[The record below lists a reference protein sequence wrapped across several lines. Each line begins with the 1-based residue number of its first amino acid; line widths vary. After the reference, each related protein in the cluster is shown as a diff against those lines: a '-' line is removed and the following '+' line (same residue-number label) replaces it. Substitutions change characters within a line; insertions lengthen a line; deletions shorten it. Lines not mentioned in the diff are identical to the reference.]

1 MNMNDSPI
9 TTPASPASSA
19 QPTASA
25 SSVTPSAPSAPSASS
40 SPSSTPSSSGSD
52 SSTSS
57 PASDDDLFGQA
68 LSERQKARS
77 ESSKNDDPD
86 MFKPDSST
94 GKNDL
99 GKNTPDHR
107 QANRNA
113 PEEKPDDKSGGKT
126 DVKQTQNSLNAA
138 RRIKNKRRFDT
149 LNGRISALEEELEQY
164 REYADA
170 HPEMKLRADAAAEQ
184 TRGRID
190 DLRAVKQQQQAQDYY
205 DDATQTFGA
214 QDAEKFMQD
223 SARYAQQVNEREPE
237 LCKFINRPYGKILL
251 REWFDKMDRPDLT
264 EQWERL
270 TPYEKQVALTHDYN
284 KIIGVFQ
291 RIEARKKSGSQQSNG
306 GNPSATAAN
315 PGLHIEPSNPSANP
329 QDVPVPGSGRNVN
342 GTPGPD
348 EFGMAWQEAVNRRR
362 NEMR

>member
-9 TTPASPASSA
+9 TTPASPAPSA

-25 SSVTPSAPSAPSASS
+25 SSVTPSAPSAPSAFS

-52 SSTSS
+52 SPTSS
-57 PASDDDLFGQA
+57 SNGTASDDDLFGQA

-77 ESSKNDDPD
+77 ESPKDEFESGSSTDKNDSD
-86 MFKPDSST
+86 
-94 GKNDL
+94 
-99 GKNTPDHR
+99 KNTPTRHK
-107 QANRNA
+107 A
-113 PEEKPDDKSGGKT
+113 PKENHDDKSGGKT

-138 RRIKNKRRFDT
+138 RRIKNKRCFDT
-149 LNGRISALEEELEQY
+149 LNSRISALEEELEQY
-164 REYADA
+164 KEYADA

-251 REWFDKMDRPDLT
+251 REWFDKMDRPDLN

-270 TPYEKQVALTHDYN
+270 TPYEKQIALTHDYN

-291 RIEARKKSGSQQSNG
+291 RIETRKKSGSQQSNG